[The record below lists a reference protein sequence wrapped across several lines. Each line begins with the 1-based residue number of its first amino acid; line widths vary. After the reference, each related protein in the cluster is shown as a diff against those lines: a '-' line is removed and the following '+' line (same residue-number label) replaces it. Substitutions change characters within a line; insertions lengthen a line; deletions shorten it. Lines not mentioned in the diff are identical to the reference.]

1 MIIIIINKE
10 VESKG
15 DCNMK
20 ETMRNKLFAGA
31 AVFAAVL
38 AAGPEPAKADPRSY
52 VWTYEYMTVREG
64 HAELE
69 YYSTTEVADTD
80 APETSS
86 WKHQVELEY
95 GLTSKTDIAMYQN
108 FKQSNT
114 PASKTFSYDGM
125 KLRLRHRLAEKGELP
140 VDTLLYAEYVRN
152 TDLSAQGALEA
163 KLVLAKDLGRLN
175 LSYNQVVE
183 FPLEKLSAAE
193 HRFSAGASW
202 ALSGVF
208 KAGFEATGDY
218 KADAYYAGP
227 TVHLRARDMKLWAN
241 LGYLAGLNPD
251 SKDAQT
257 RLIVGVPF

>member
-1 MIIIIINKE
+1 MIITIIK
-10 VESKG
+10 KRAK
-15 DCNMK
+15 K
-20 ETMRNKLFAGA
+20 ETSNMNENMRKKTVAGA
-31 AVFAAVL
+31 AVVAALL
-38 AAGPEPAKADPRSY
+38 AAGPAPVKADPRSY

-80 APETSS
+80 APETSN

-95 GLTSKTDIAMYQN
+95 GLTPRTDIAMYQN
-108 FKQSNT
+108 FKQANT
-114 PASKTFSYDGM
+114 PTSRTFSYDGM

-140 VDTLLYAEYVRN
+140 VDTLLYAEYVRS

-183 FPLEKLSAAE
+183 FPLEKLSAAG
-193 HRFSAGASW
+193 HRFATGASW
-202 ALSGVF
+202 KFSGLL
-208 KAGFEATGDY
+208 KAGVEVTGDY
-218 KADAYYAGP
+218 KANAYHAGP
-227 TVHLRARDMKLWAN
+227 TVHLRAKDMKVWAN
-241 LGYLAGLNPD
+241 LGYLAGLNSD
-251 SKDAQT
+251 SKDVQT

>member
-1 MIIIIINKE
+1 MNENRK
-10 VESKG
+10 
-15 DCNMK
+15 MK
-20 ETMRNKLFAGA
+20 LIAGA

-38 AAGPEPAKADPRSY
+38 AAGAAPAKADPRSY

-69 YYSTTEVADTD
+69 YYSTTEVPDTD
-80 APETSS
+80 APETST
-86 WKHQVELEY
+86 WKHNVELEY

-108 FKQSNT
+108 FKQTNK

-140 VDTLLYAEYVRN
+140 VDALLYAEYVRN
-152 TDLSAQGALEA
+152 TDLSAQGAFEG

-183 FPLEKLSAAE
+183 FPLESLADAE
-193 HRFSAGASW
+193 HRFAAGASW
-202 ALSGVF
+202 KFSGLL

-218 KADAYYAGP
+218 KANAYHAGP
-227 TVHLRARDMKLWAN
+227 TVHLRARDMKVWAN
-241 LGYLAGLNPD
+241 LGYLAGLNSD

-257 RLIVGVPF
+257 RLIIGVPF

>member
-1 MIIIIINKE
+1 
-10 VESKG
+10 
-15 DCNMK
+15 MK
-20 ETMRNKLFAGA
+20 ENTMRMAAAGA
-31 AVFAAVL
+31 ALFAAALV
-38 AAGPEPAKADPRSY
+38 AGPAPVKADPRSY

-95 GLTSKTDIAMYQN
+95 GLTPRTDIAMYQN
-108 FKQSNT
+108 FKQSNK

-125 KLRLRHRLAEKGELP
+125 KLRLRHRLAEKGDLP
-140 VDTLLYAEYVRN
+140 VDTLLYAEYVRS

-183 FPLEKLSAAE
+183 FPLERLADAE
-193 HRFSAGASW
+193 HRFSGGASW
-202 ALSGVF
+202 KFSGIL
-208 KAGFEATGDY
+208 KAGLEATGDY
-218 KADAYYAGP
+218 KGNAYHAGP
-227 TVHLRARDMKLWAN
+227 TVHLRAKDMKVWAN
-241 LGYLAGLNPD
+241 FGYLAGLNSD

>member
-1 MIIIIINKE
+1 MNENK
-10 VESKG
+10 KARL
-15 DCNMK
+15 
-20 ETMRNKLFAGA
+20 TA
-31 AVFAAVL
+31 AAALFAAVL
-38 AAGPEPAKADPRSY
+38 AAGPAPASADPRSY

-69 YYSTTEVADTD
+69 YYSTTEVPDTS

-95 GLTSKTDIAMYQN
+95 GLSPRTDIAMYQN
-108 FKQSNT
+108 FKQANT

-163 KLVLAKDLGRLN
+163 KLVLARDLGRLN

-183 FPLEKLSAAE
+183 FPLEKLSGAE

-202 ALSGVF
+202 KFSGIL
-208 KAGFEATGDY
+208 KAGIETTGDY
-218 KADAYYAGP
+218 KANAYHAGP
-227 TVHLRARDMKLWAN
+227 TVHLRARDMKVWAN
-241 LGYLAGLNPD
+241 FGYLSGLNSD

>member
-1 MIIIIINKE
+1 MNE
-10 VESKG
+10 
-15 DCNMK
+15 NLMK
-20 ETMRNKLFAGA
+20 KTVAGA
-31 AVFAAVL
+31 AIVAALLAAVP
-38 AAGPEPAKADPRSY
+38 GPAKADPRSY

-69 YYSTTEVADTD
+69 YYSTTEVADTA

-95 GLTSKTDIAMYQN
+95 GLTPRTDVAMYQN

-114 PASKTFSYDGM
+114 PTSKTFSYDGM
-125 KLRLRHRLAEKGELP
+125 KLRLRHRLAEKGKLP
-140 VDTLLYAEYVRN
+140 VDTLLYAEYVRS
-152 TDLSAQGALEA
+152 TDLSVQGALEA

-175 LSYNQVVE
+175 LAYNQVVE
-183 FPLEKLSAAE
+183 FPLEKLADAE

-202 ALSGVF
+202 KFSGML

-218 KADAYYAGP
+218 RANAYHAGP
-227 TVHLRARDMKLWAN
+227 TVHMRARDMKVWVN
-241 LGYLAGLNPD
+241 LGYLAGLNSD

>member
-1 MIIIIINKE
+1 MNE
-10 VESKG
+10 
-15 DCNMK
+15 NMK
-20 ETMRNKLFAGA
+20 GRMIAGA
-31 AVFAAVL
+31 AVVAALL
-38 AAGPEPAKADPRSY
+38 AAGPAPAKADPRSY

-95 GLTSKTDIAMYQN
+95 GLTPRTDIAMYQN

-140 VDTLLYAEYVRN
+140 VDALLYGEYVRN
-152 TDLSAQGALEA
+152 TDLSAQGAFEG

-183 FPLEKLSAAE
+183 FPLERLADAE
-193 HRFSAGASW
+193 HRFAAGASW
-202 ALSGVF
+202 KFSGIL
-208 KAGFEATGDY
+208 KAGLEATGDY
-218 KADAYYAGP
+218 KANAYHAGP
-227 TVHLRARDMKLWAN
+227 TVHVRAKDMKVWAN
-241 LGYLAGLNPD
+241 LGYLAGLNSD
-251 SKDAQT
+251 SKDVQT

>member
-1 MIIIIINKE
+1 
-10 VESKG
+10 
-15 DCNMK
+15 MK
-20 ETMRNKLFAGA
+20 ENMRNRMLAGA

-38 AAGPEPAKADPRSY
+38 AAGPAPAKADPRSY
-52 VWTYEYMTVREG
+52 VWTYEYITVREG

-80 APETSS
+80 APETSA

-95 GLTSKTDIAMYQN
+95 GLTAKTDVALYQN

-140 VDTLLYAEYVRN
+140 VDTLLYAEYVRS
-152 TDLSAQGALEA
+152 TDLSAQGALEG

-175 LSYNQVVE
+175 LSYNQIVE

-193 HRFSAGASW
+193 HSFAAASSW
-202 ALSGVF
+202 KVSGVF
-208 KAGFEATGDY
+208 KAGLEAKGDY
-218 KADAYYAGP
+218 KADEYYLGP
-227 TVHLRARDMKLWAN
+227 TVHLRAKDMKVWAS

>member
-1 MIIIIINKE
+1 MNENLRKKA
-10 VESKG
+10 V
-15 DCNMK
+15 
-20 ETMRNKLFAGA
+20 AGA
-31 AVFAAVL
+31 AVVAALL
-38 AAGPEPAKADPRSY
+38 AAGPSPAKADPRSY
-52 VWTYEYMTVREG
+52 VWTYEYMTMREG

-69 YYSTTEVADTD
+69 YYSTTEVPDTD
-80 APETSS
+80 APETSA

-95 GLTSKTDIAMYQN
+95 GLTAKTDIAMYQN

-114 PASKTFSYDGM
+114 PTSKTFSYDGM
-125 KLRLRHRLAEKGELP
+125 KLRLRHRLAEKDELP
-140 VDTLLYAEYVRN
+140 VDTLLYAEYVRD

-175 LSYNQVVE
+175 LAYNQVAE
-183 FPLEKLSAAE
+183 FPLERLSDAE

-202 ALSGVF
+202 KFSGIL
-208 KAGFEATGDY
+208 KAGLEATGDY
-218 KADAYYAGP
+218 KANAYHAGP
-227 TVHLRARDMKLWAN
+227 TVHLRAKDMKVWAN